1 VRRRTTCTAVGRP
14 AHGPSPHNDRVA
26 PAVAL
31 AGLLAFC
38 LLVFGATMQRTGRM
52 GRRPVPP
59 FRLAVPWVVAGVVI
73 VAIVLALIP
82 GVPPVVI
89 LGLVA
94 YTAVA
99 VTATW
104 RMASL
109 DRASAWMPPSQ
120 RAARLGITAFALT
133 WLGLVL
139 GVLLRIADLLSGLA
153 T

>member
-1 VRRRTTCTAVGRP
+1 MG
-14 AHGPSPHNDRVA
+14 

-38 LLVFGATMQRTGRM
+38 LLLFGVTMRRTGRM
-52 GRRPVPP
+52 ARRPVTPI
-59 FRLAVPWVVAGVVI
+59 RLVVPWVVAGVAI
-73 VAIVLALIP
+73 VAIVLVVIP

-89 LGLVA
+89 LGLVT

-139 GVLLRIADLLSGLA
+139 GLLLRIADLLAGVRSAGPP
-153 T
+153 